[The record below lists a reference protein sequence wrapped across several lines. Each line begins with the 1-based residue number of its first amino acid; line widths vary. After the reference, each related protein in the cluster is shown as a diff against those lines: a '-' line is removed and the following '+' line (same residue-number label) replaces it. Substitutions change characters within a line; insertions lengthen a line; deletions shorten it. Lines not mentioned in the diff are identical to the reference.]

1 MCAKTELVSDIGY
14 GIWRIYMKRIL
25 ALLLTAGLMVS
36 GLAGCSGF
44 VSSNQTDESITD
56 SVESDQSDESSEYQ
70 FRKDLAEKTIGISV
84 SSLRGNYMKVFRTSL
99 MNRMKKL
106 GFKEQNISVYENNG
120 DLELE
125 LKMIDLLIDSGVDQ
139 LLICPNDSADVP
151 AITDKVVASGIPLI
165 YFNYVP
171 DEEERQRWV
180 DNKWN
185 VSCVGGD
192 RTQVGKLQA
201 TLVASIG
208 MDQLDMNKNG
218 YVDYVL
224 VEGPEDNPLSS
235 LRRETFLAEMNEA
248 GVPLKC
254 LDDRHAD
261 WNRQTAFEIVQE
273 DLDAFGKDIEVI
285 VCQNDAMALGAMLA
299 IQMADRIVSSDIY
312 LAGVDCDLEAV
323 QNIRQ
328 GTMTGSVF
336 IDGSTQAAAVIT
348 NIMNNIDGLKN
359 GTENYVDYV
368 LVTAANAESVQG
380 ILEHPV

>member
-1 MCAKTELVSDIGY
+1 MRKMEVVSGSGND
-14 GIWRIYMKRIL
+14 IWRKYMKRII
-25 ALLLTAGLMVS
+25 ALLLAAGLMVS
-36 GLAGCSGF
+36 GLTGCSGI
-44 VSSNQTDESITD
+44 VSSGQTDESVTD
-56 SVESDQSDESSEYQ
+56 SDESDESSEYK

-99 MNRMKKL
+99 LNRMKKL
-106 GFKEQNISVYENNG
+106 GFKEQNVSVYENNG

-125 LKMIDLLIDSGVDQ
+125 LKMIDLLIDSDVDQ

-171 DEEERQRWV
+171 DDAERQRWV
-180 DNKWN
+180 DNNWN

-201 TLVASIG
+201 TLVASLG

-218 YVDYVL
+218 YVDYIL
-224 VEGPEDNPLSS
+224 IEGPEENPLSS

-248 GVPLKC
+248 GIPLQC

-261 WNRQTAFEIVQE
+261 WNRQTAFEVVQE
-273 DLDAFGKDIEVI
+273 DLNTIGRDIEVV

-312 LAGVDCDLEAV
+312 LVGVDCDLEAI

-359 GTENYVDYV
+359 SRETYVDYV

>member
-1 MCAKTELVSDIGY
+1 MRKTEVVSGSGND
-14 GIWRIYMKRIL
+14 IWRKYMKRII
-25 ALLLTAGLMVS
+25 ALLLAAGLMVS
-36 GLAGCSGF
+36 GLTGCSGI
-44 VSSNQTDESITD
+44 VSSGQTDESVTD
-56 SVESDQSDESSEYQ
+56 SDESDESSEYK

-99 MNRMKKL
+99 LNRMKKL
-106 GFKEQNISVYENNG
+106 GFKEQNVSVYENNG

-125 LKMIDLLIDSGVDQ
+125 LKMIDLLIDSDVDQ
-139 LLICPNDSADVP
+139 LLICPNDSADVS
-151 AITDKVVASGIPLI
+151 AITDKVVASGIPLS
-165 YFNYVP
+165 YFNYIP
-171 DEEERQRWV
+171 DDAERQSWG
-180 DNKWN
+180 DNNWN

-201 TLVASIG
+201 TLVASLG

-218 YVDYVL
+218 YVDYIL
-224 VEGPEDNPLSS
+224 IEGPEENPLSS

-248 GVPLKC
+248 GIPIQC

-261 WNRQTAFEIVQE
+261 WNRQTAFEVVQE
-273 DLDAFGKDIEVI
+273 DLNAIGRDIEVV

-312 LAGVDCDLEAV
+312 LVGVDCDLEAI

-359 GTENYVDYV
+359 SRETYVDYV

>member
-1 MCAKTELVSDIGY
+1 
-14 GIWRIYMKRIL
+14 MKRIL